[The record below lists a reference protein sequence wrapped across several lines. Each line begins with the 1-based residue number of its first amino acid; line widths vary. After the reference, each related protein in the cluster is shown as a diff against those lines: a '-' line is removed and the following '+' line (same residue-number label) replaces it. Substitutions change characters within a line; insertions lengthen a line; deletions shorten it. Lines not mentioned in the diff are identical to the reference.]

1 MTVAKKTDGRIRL
14 NKTDVGALE
23 PDPRGTRFY
32 PVAEFKGLVVQ
43 VTKGGA
49 KSFVLRYRF
58 EGRQKIH
65 TLGSFPAM
73 TAHAA
78 EKAHSAA
85 WTKIHDKV
93 DPNAERE
100 AKRKAAAE
108 KARNIYTVSD
118 LADKFIKEHIKVKNK
133 ASTQAEHTRLVEKLI
148 KPRMGAMNLK
158 EVGPADVAGVLL
170 KMQRETP
177 IQANRVRA
185 VLSKMFSKA
194 ELWELRPVGS
204 NPVRGQDRS
213 PETKKERNLSD
224 REIVALGKAF
234 REAAVHRFDPDPTKV
249 TDPESDYALAAL
261 RLSLLTGMRKGEILA
276 LRRAWLDLESGVV
289 HIPPEAHKTGA
300 ITGRERLVHL
310 CGAAVELL
318 RALPQGV
325 DNPFV
330 ILGARPKNA
339 LVDLQSP
346 WERLRESVTEASRPK
361 IEGKAR
367 KTKKPEPT
375 MSLLDVTI
383 HDLRR
388 TFSSVGARLG
398 YAELFHSA
406 LLGHAAGT
414 VTQGYA
420 RVGQDPLHDAAE
432 TIGSR
437 IAGLLDGTID
447 PDQEAEERKK
457 VAEEK
462 CDPGK
467 MRQSG

>member
-1 MTVAKKTDGRIRL
+1 MNSTKKVDGKIRL

-23 PDPRGTRFY
+23 ANPQGTRFY
-32 PVAEFKGLVVQ
+32 PVAGFKGLVVQ

-65 TLGSFPAM
+65 TLGTFPAM
-73 TAHAA
+73 TTHAA

-85 WTKIHDKV
+85 WTQIHAKI
-93 DPNAERE
+93 DPNSERE
-100 AKRKAAAE
+100 AKKKAAVE
-108 KARNIYTVSD
+108 KARNVFTVAD
-118 LADKFIKEHIKVKNK
+118 LADKFIREHIKLKNK
-133 ASTQAEHTRLVEKLI
+133 PSTQAEHERLLEKLI

-158 EVGPADVAGVLL
+158 EVGPADIARVLL

-177 IQANRVRA
+177 VQANRVRA

-204 NPVRGQDRS
+204 NPVRGQDRA
-213 PETKKERNLSD
+213 PETKKERNLTD
-224 REIVALGKAF
+224 KEICALGAAF
-234 REAAVHRFDPDPTKV
+234 RAATLHRFEPDPSV
-249 TDPESDYALAAL
+249 SSEPESVYALAAL
-261 RLSLLTGMRKGEILA
+261 RLALLTGMRKGEVLG
-276 LRRAWLDLESGVV
+276 LRWSWVDLEAGVI

-300 ITGRERLVHL
+300 RSGRERLIHL
-310 CGAAVELL
+310 CGAAVQQL

-346 WERLRESVTEASRPK
+346 WERLRESATEASRPR
-361 IEGKAR
+361 IEGNSKKAKR
-367 KTKKPEPT
+367 QEPT
-375 MSLLDVTI
+375 IDLMDVTI

-398 YAELFHSA
+398 YAELFLSA

-432 TIGSR
+432 AIGSR
-437 IAGLLDGTID
+437 ISWLLDGNID
-447 PDQEAEERKK
+447 LDKENDNNLFKIGSNCR
-457 VAEEK
+457 
-462 CDPGK
+462 
-467 MRQSG
+467 